1 MAQSRG
7 SSALLPHSY
16 PEGAP
21 THPSYPAGH
30 AVIAGACATVLK
42 AFFNENFV
50 IPQAVTPAP
59 DGQTLKPYKEG
70 ELKVGAE
77 LDKLAEN
84 VALGRDWAGIHWRSD
99 GDAGLRLGEAVAI
112 NVLREMRMTSH
123 EVFGG
128 FDLTTF
134 DGKRVTVQ

>member
-1 MAQSRG
+1 YAGRVESYLTQKKNYPIHGALLDSAALTMTRSRG

-84 VALGRDWAGIHWRSD
+84 VALGRD
-99 GDAGLRLGEAVAI
+99 
-112 NVLREMRMTSH
+112 
-123 EVFGG
+123 
-128 FDLTTF
+128 
-134 DGKRVTVQ
+134 